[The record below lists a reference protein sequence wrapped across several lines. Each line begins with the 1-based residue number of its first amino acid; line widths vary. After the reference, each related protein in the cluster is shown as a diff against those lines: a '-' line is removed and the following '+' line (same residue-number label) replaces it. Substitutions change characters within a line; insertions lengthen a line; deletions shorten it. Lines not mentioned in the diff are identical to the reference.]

1 MTEKSKMNK
10 TRTLT
15 SLFLIAYIAI
25 EVAFR
30 SEMVTYVA
38 SVMHYS
44 EVYFIEFTGRF
55 IASVGFALFVYQFL
69 SRDLTTAK
77 KTGIIIGAFLSF
89 FVAEKAVINMVAAS
103 LSDENKSRAVL
114 LVNYKESVILGLKK
128 SDMVEGSD
136 TSPAGKT
143 RLAFLPITNLGNDAL
158 INKLKS
164 TSSKDMAAVFKVKNE
179 RFYEFNTVGYTK
191 EIKLLKDIYNQTL
204 DVRIEF
210 NQMYKE
216 NVVALNVGWPTVVKQ
231 VKFNYNFSH
240 GGTGSITFPTL
251 DSYLSSNKARNYV
264 LGFTGLDYSM
274 RNCAGK
280 KSWVA
285 TDKDGMVRAIKQC
298 VSDGFVEELEEQ
310 LADKGLK
317 VNIKEA
323 PNIFTHGMDGL
334 YAQPYFKNLLNHIA
348 PYTVK
353 PNGGLYNLDKLA
365 DKAFVRSIA
374 GGLAEVQMRQLKRV
388 MEAPEAAEDNE
399 RDRLLLESYTKSMII
414 PPFMIIL
421 STIMI
426 IINMVKFGFTVSADV
441 YGNQKVKA
449 VMSLVLV
456 AWVLL
461 IPVMFRS
468 ESSDQLKGEGSSVYY
483 LRQWS
488 ENTSEALFIIDHRDQ
503 PFRSALNIISLIN
516 LMVERFRVPILSGGA
531 ADDYTYRMAAE
542 ARMKDLWG
550 V

>member
-1 MTEKSKMNK
+1 MNK

-158 INKLKS
+158 ISKLKS
-164 TSSKDMAAVFKVKNE
+164 TSSKDMAAVFKIKNE

-251 DSYLSSNKARNYV
+251 ASYLSSNKARNYV

-488 ENTSEALFIIDHRDQ
+488 ENTSEALFIIDHRLPCSD
-503 PFRSALNIISLIN
+503 P
-516 LMVERFRVPILSGGA
+516 ERRCC
-531 ADDYTYRMAAE
+531 R
-542 ARMKDLWG
+542 
-550 V
+550 

>member
-1 MTEKSKMNK
+1 MNK
-10 TRTLT
+10 SRVIIY
-15 SLFLIAYIAI
+15 LFWIVYIAI
-25 EVAFR
+25 ELAFR

-69 SRDLTTAK
+69 SRDLTKLK

-143 RLAFLPITNLGNDAL
+143 RLAFLPITNLGNDVL
-158 INKLKS
+158 ISKLKS

-179 RFYEFNTVGYTK
+179 RFYEFNTVGFTK
-191 EIKLLKDIYNQTL
+191 EIKLLKDIYTQTL
-204 DVRIEF
+204 DVRIEY

-231 VKFNYNFSH
+231 VKFNYDFSH
-240 GGTGSITFPTL
+240 GGTGSLTYPTL
-251 DSYLSSNKARNYV
+251 ASYLSSNKARNYV

-298 VSDGFVEELEEQ
+298 ISDGFVEELEEQ
-310 LADKGLK
+310 LADKGVK
-317 VNIKEA
+317 VNVKEA

-353 PNGGLYNLDKLA
+353 PNGGLYNLEKLA

-426 IINMVKFGFTVSADV
+426 IINMVKFGFTVSADLL
-441 YGNQKVKA
+441 GNKKVVA
-449 VMSLVLV
+449 VVSLILV
-456 AWVLL
+456 PWVLFT
-461 IPVMFRS
+461 PMMFRDGS
-468 ESSDQLKGEGSSVYY
+468 ANQLKNEGSGVYY

-488 ENTSEALFIIDHRDQ
+488 ENTSEALSIIDHRDQ
-503 PFRSALNIISLIN
+503 PFRLVLNSISFIN
-516 LMVERFRVPILSGGA
+516 VMVERFSIPILSSSA

-542 ARMKDLWG
+542 VRMRDLG
-550 V
+550 VL

>member
-1 MTEKSKMNK
+1 MNK

-158 INKLKS
+158 ISKLKS

-179 RFYEFNTVGYTK
+179 RFYEFNTVGFTK
-191 EIKLLKDIYNQTL
+191 EIKLLKDIYTQTL
-204 DVRIEF
+204 DVRIEY

-216 NVVALNVGWPTVVKQ
+216 NVVALNAGWPTVVKR
-231 VKFNYNFSH
+231 VKRNYEYRF
-240 GGTGSITFPTL
+240 GGNQSSEFPTL
-251 DSYLSSNKARNYV
+251 ASYLSSTKARIFV
-264 LGFTGLDYSM
+264 LAHSNLDFSL
-274 RNCAGK
+274 RHCAGK

-298 VSDGFVEELEEQ
+298 ISDGFVTELEEQ
-310 LADKGLK
+310 LADKG
-317 VNIKEA
+317 VNVNVKDA

-334 YAQPYFKNLLNHIA
+334 FAQPYFKNLLNQIA
-348 PYTVK
+348 PYMVK

-365 DKAFVRSIA
+365 DKSFVRSIA

-388 MEAPEAAEDNE
+388 MEAPEAAEENE

-468 ESSDQLKGEGSSVYY
+468 EASGQLKDEGSGVYY

-503 PFRSALNIISLIN
+503 PFRSALNSISFIN
-516 LMVERFRVPILSGGA
+516 VMVERFRVPILSGGA

-542 ARMKDLWG
+542 ARMRDLWG
-550 V
+550 I

>member
-1 MTEKSKMNK
+1 
-10 TRTLT
+10 
-15 SLFLIAYIAI
+15 
-25 EVAFR
+25 
-30 SEMVTYVA
+30 
-38 SVMHYS
+38 
-44 EVYFIEFTGRF
+44 
-55 IASVGFALFVYQFL
+55 
-69 SRDLTTAK
+69 
-77 KTGIIIGAFLSF
+77 
-89 FVAEKAVINMVAAS
+89 
-103 LSDENKSRAVL
+103 
-114 LVNYKESVILGLKK
+114 
-128 SDMVEGSD
+128 
-136 TSPAGKT
+136 
-143 RLAFLPITNLGNDAL
+143 
-158 INKLKS
+158 
-164 TSSKDMAAVFKVKNE
+164 
-179 RFYEFNTVGYTK
+179 VGYTK

-251 DSYLSSNKARNYV
+251 ASYLSSNKARNYV

-550 V
+550 VGRLIDFGG

>member
-1 MTEKSKMNK
+1 MNK
-10 TRTLT
+10 SRVIIY
-15 SLFLIAYIAI
+15 LFWIVYIAI
-25 EVAFR
+25 ELAFR

-69 SRDLTTAK
+69 SRDLTKLK

-143 RLAFLPITNLGNDAL
+143 RLAFLPITNLGNDVL
-158 INKLKS
+158 ISKLKS

-179 RFYEFNTVGYTK
+179 RFYEFNTVGFTK
-191 EIKLLKDIYNQTL
+191 EIKLLKDIYTQTL
-204 DVRIEF
+204 DVRIEY

-231 VKFNYNFSH
+231 VKFNYDFSH
-240 GGTGSITFPTL
+240 GGTGSLTYPTL
-251 DSYLSSNKARNYV
+251 ASYLSSNKARNYV

-298 VSDGFVEELEEQ
+298 ISDGFVEELEEQ
-310 LADKGLK
+310 LADKGVK
-317 VNIKEA
+317 VNVKEA

-353 PNGGLYNLDKLA
+353 PNGGLYNLEKLA

-426 IINMVKFGFTVSADV
+426 IINMVKFGFTVSADLL
-441 YGNQKVKA
+441 GNKKVVA
-449 VMSLVLV
+449 VVSLILV
-456 AWVLL
+456 PWVLFT
-461 IPVMFRS
+461 PMMFRDGS
-468 ESSDQLKGEGSSVYY
+468 ANQLKNEGSGVYY

-488 ENTSEALFIIDHRDQ
+488 ENTSEALSIIDHRDQ
-503 PFRSALNIISLIN
+503 PFRLVLNSISFIN
-516 LMVERFRVPILSGGA
+516 VMIERFSIPILSSSA

-542 ARMKDLWG
+542 VRMRDLG
-550 V
+550 VL

>member
-1 MTEKSKMNK
+1 MNK

-15 SLFLIAYIAI
+15 SLLLIAYIAI

-69 SRDLTTAK
+69 SRDLTTLK
-77 KTGIIIGAFLSF
+77 KTGIIVGAFLSF

-128 SDMVEGSD
+128 SDMVDGSD

-143 RLAFLPITNLGNDAL
+143 RLAFLPVANLGNDDL
-158 INKLKS
+158 INKLKA
-164 TSSKDMAAVFKVKNE
+164 TSSKDMAAVFKAKNE
-179 RFYEFNTVGYTK
+179 RFYEFNAVGFAK
-191 EIKLLKDIYNQTL
+191 EIKLIKDIYSQTL

-216 NVVALNVGWPTVVKQ
+216 HVAELNLGWPVVVKR
-231 VKFNYNFSH
+231 VKRYYEYRF
-240 GGTGSITFPTL
+240 GGSKSIEFPTL
-251 DSYLSSNKARNYV
+251 ASYLSSTKARNYA
-264 LGFTGLDYSM
+264 LSHSNLDPSL
-274 RNCAGK
+274 RDCAGK

-285 TDKDGMVRAIKQC
+285 TDKDGMLKAIKQC
-298 VSDGFVEELEEQ
+298 VSEGFVAELEEQ
-310 LADKGLK
+310 LAEKGVK
-317 VNIKEA
+317 VNIKDA
-323 PNIFTHGMDGL
+323 PSIFANGLDGL
-334 YAQPYFKNLLNHIA
+334 YAQPYFKNLLDQIA
-348 PYTVK
+348 PYMVK
-353 PNGGLYNLDKLA
+353 PNGGIYNLDKLT
-365 DKAFVRSIA
+365 DKAFVRGIA

-388 MEAPEAAEDNE
+388 MEAPEAVEDNE
-399 RDRLLLESYTKSMII
+399 RDRLLLDSYTKSMII
-414 PPFMIIL
+414 PPFMIII
-421 STIMI
+421 STLMI

-441 YGNQKVKA
+441 YDNKKVKV
-449 VMSLVLV
+449 VMSLMLV

-461 IPVMFRS
+461 IPMMFRG
-468 ESSDQLKGEGSSVYY
+468 ESTNQIKTEGSGAYY
-483 LRQWS
+483 VRQWS

-503 PFRSALNIISLIN
+503 PFRSALNSISFIN
-516 LMVERFRVPILSGGA
+516 VMVERFHVPILSSGA
-531 ADDYTYRMAAE
+531 ADDYTFRMAA
-542 ARMKDLWG
+542 AVRMRDLG
-550 V
+550 VL

>member
-1 MTEKSKMNK
+1 MNK
-10 TRTLT
+10 SRVIIY
-15 SLFLIAYIAI
+15 LFWIVYIAI
-25 EVAFR
+25 ELAFR

-69 SRDLTTAK
+69 SRDLTKLK

-143 RLAFLPITNLGNDAL
+143 RLAFLPITNLGNDVL
-158 INKLKS
+158 ISKLKS

-179 RFYEFNTVGYTK
+179 RFYEFNTVGFTK
-191 EIKLLKDIYNQTL
+191 EIKLLKDIYTQTL
-204 DVRIEF
+204 DVRIEY

-231 VKFNYNFSH
+231 VKFNYDFSH
-240 GGTGSITFPTL
+240 GGTGSLTYPTL
-251 DSYLSSNKARNYV
+251 ASYLSSNKARNYV

-298 VSDGFVEELEEQ
+298 ISDGFVEELEKQ
-310 LADKGLK
+310 LADKGVK
-317 VNIKEA
+317 VNVKEA

-353 PNGGLYNLDKLA
+353 PNGGLYNLEKLA

-426 IINMVKFGFTVSADV
+426 IINMVKFGFTVSADLL
-441 YGNQKVKA
+441 GNKKVVA
-449 VMSLVLV
+449 VVSLILV
-456 AWVLL
+456 PWVLFT
-461 IPVMFRS
+461 PMMFRDGS
-468 ESSDQLKGEGSSVYY
+468 ANQLKNEGSGVYY

-488 ENTSEALFIIDHRDQ
+488 ENTSEALSIIDHRDQ
-503 PFRSALNIISLIN
+503 PFRLVLNSISFIN
-516 LMVERFRVPILSGGA
+516 VMVERFSIPILSSSA

-542 ARMKDLWG
+542 VRMRDLG
-550 V
+550 VL

>member
-1 MTEKSKMNK
+1 MNK
-10 TRTLT
+10 SRVIIY
-15 SLFLIAYIAI
+15 LFWIVYIAI
-25 EVAFR
+25 ELAFR

-69 SRDLTTAK
+69 SRDLTKLK

-143 RLAFLPITNLGNDAL
+143 RLAFLPITNLGNDVL
-158 INKLKS
+158 ISKLKS

-179 RFYEFNTVGYTK
+179 RFYEFNTVGFTK
-191 EIKLLKDIYNQTL
+191 EIKLLKDIYTQTL
-204 DVRIEF
+204 DVRIEY

-231 VKFNYNFSH
+231 VKFNYDFSH
-240 GGTGSITFPTL
+240 GGTGSLTYPTL
-251 DSYLSSNKARNYV
+251 ASYLSSNKARNYV

-298 VSDGFVEELEEQ
+298 ISDGFVEELEEQ
-310 LADKGLK
+310 LADKGVK
-317 VNIKEA
+317 VNVKEA

-426 IINMVKFGFTVSADV
+426 IINMVKLGFTVSADLL
-441 YGNQKVKA
+441 GNKKVVA
-449 VMSLVLV
+449 VVSLILV
-456 AWVLL
+456 PWVLFT
-461 IPVMFRS
+461 PMMFHDGS
-468 ESSDQLKGEGSSVYY
+468 ANQLKNEGSGVYY
-483 LRQWS
+483 VRQWS
-488 ENTSEALFIIDHRDQ
+488 ENTSEALSIIDHRDQ
-503 PFRSALNIISLIN
+503 PFRLVLNSISFIN
-516 LMVERFRVPILSGGA
+516 VMVERFSIPILSSSA

-542 ARMKDLWG
+542 VRMRDLG
-550 V
+550 VL

>member
-1 MTEKSKMNK
+1 MNK

-158 INKLKS
+158 ISKLKS
-164 TSSKDMAAVFKVKNE
+164 TSSKDMAAVFKIKNE

-251 DSYLSSNKARNYV
+251 ASYLSSNKARNYV

-317 VNIKEA
+317 VNVKEA